1 MPVQSLN
8 ENIAQSVKKKKRQP
22 VYTKELHQLKIIE
35 TIKDWVDE
43 ITEGIESL
51 STTKSKKAT
60 QPIMPGIEVEQIKLT
75 PSFHKLYKMKKQ
87 WQQKTKSTVPDF
99 MKTPDT
105 EYVLPKEIDSLDN
118 ILKIKITRPEP
129 FANKNIWK
137 WLANIRNRNEIEL
150 EVTTNGSIDPTAYK
164 DIINSFAKIKFTIRI
179 DGHGELNDYVN
190 AGSSFSNVVMN
201 LKKFK
206 KFWPEDFSVV
216 VPLHAVNVLR
226 LDALLNW
233 LYAEDIIPI
242 FEFLN
247 TPEHFQ
253 VQAIPKHLRQ
263 ESVSKIGKVMLDRKS
278 NIHLYHKMMTTLLT
292 LPYEKHLHEKFILNV
307 REGHTLSLYE
317 IYMSKNYSFH
327 ISKPKKSRFSS
338 SRLSVYLAWGNLSIR
353 QVLHYLNNRN
363 TLIKNIPCNFF
374 LKIYSKTMKLF
385 HHHLHH

>member
-51 STTKSKKAT
+51 STTKSKKVK

-179 DGHGELNDYVN
+179 DGHGELNDYIN

-242 FEFLN
+242 FEFLK

-307 REGHTLSLYE
+307 
-317 IYMSKNYSFH
+317 K
-327 ISKPKKSRFSS
+327 
-338 SRLSVYLAWGNLSIR
+338 RLD
-353 QVLHYLNNRN
+353 QVRK
-363 TLIKNIPCNFF
+363 TKFFQMIPE
-374 LKIYSKTMKLF
+374 LKLDRSWEK
-385 HHHLHH
+385 